1 MNEINK
7 TVIKERYASVADLME
22 YTSTGRNKAM
32 ALGEEAGAKIKLGRR
47 AVYDLR
53 IIDAYLEKLRK
64 EQLKSIPGD
73 KADIVTATKEARAE
87 YNRKRELSRIEDQNH
102 E

>member
-1 MNEINK
+1 MNDINK
-7 TVIKERYASVADLME
+7 TAIKERYASVTDLME

-53 IIDAYLEKLRK
+53 IVDQYLEKLRK
-64 EQLKSIPGD
+64 EQLKSIPGG
-73 KADIVTATKEARAE
+73 KADIITATKEARAD
-87 YNRKRELSRIEDQNH
+87 YNKQRDSKIGTIE
-102 E
+102 